1 MTYITYEAFD
11 KFVTIGPIL
20 QKLDVRL
27 ADDETATWTKEH
39 TIEVKEAAS
48 QACDDF
54 KDAFCESV
62 AIVEDYEIDETSYDA
77 LVSLYP
83 IIEPFTVPFFEL
95 VREESLEN
103 VEKLLCLILFMIH
116 ITSYCEY
123 LLPSHNPF
131 DWNYAATLKARK
143 MQDLDSP
150 ADDIL
155 RRTLDVMAEF
165 VASLGVDPESMESE
179 ESDTSSP

>member
-1 MTYITYEAFD
+1 MD
-11 KFVTIGPIL
+11 L
-20 QKLDVRL
+20 
-27 ADDETATWTKEH
+27 
-39 TIEVKEAAS
+39 KEAAS

-62 AIVEDYEIDETSYDA
+62 SIPEDYEIDETSYDA

-95 VREESLEN
+95 VQEKSLEN

-116 ITSYCEY
+116 IISHCEY

-131 DWNYAATLKARK
+131 DWNYTARLK
-143 MQDLDSP
+143 MQKLQRSDPPL
-150 ADDIL
+150 DDIL
-155 RRTLDVMAEF
+155 RHTLDVMAEF
-165 VASLGVDPESMESE
+165 VASLGVEPGLMDSE
-179 ESDTSSP
+179 EGKVAPSP